1 MKKPCL
7 TLEDFF
13 QLNGSVLY
21 NPEKIKTVTKV
32 TIDSRNVPAGSLFVA
47 IKGEKF
53 DGHDF
58 INDALKKGAAA
69 IIINKSKLSA
79 VNLVNIP
86 IIAVE
91 DTTKAL
97 GELALMWRKKLRTK
111 IIAITGSAG
120 KTTTKEMIFTLLSG
134 KFKTNKTLGNNN
146 NHIGVPLTI
155 FSTTNKH
162 DYLVLELG
170 TNHFGE
176 ISYTAKIAMP
186 DFAVITNIGNSH
198 LEFLK
203 SKNGVYREKASLF
216 DEAIRNKGTIF
227 INNDDESLFG
237 AKKNYT
243 KRITYGF
250 SRKAS
255 IQGKLLGY
263 SKDYKP
269 IICVRHKNKVIK
281 IKLPFYGNQNAK
293 NFLVAWSI
301 ALNRGL
307 NQEEIENR
315 IKKFKQV
322 EKRLNVQKFK
332 DSVLINDTYNANPD
346 SMNMSLQLLSQIGP
360 NKNRVAILGDM
371 FELGKHSKEL
381 HEKLADVIF
390 KNKISSVYTIGN
402 MMEYLH
408 QKLLKKKIEA
418 IHFDERKL
426 LIKYLTNK
434 VFTNSVVLVKGSR
447 GMKMEE
453 FIDKIFSKK
462 NWSKN

>member
-13 QLNGSVLY
+13 RLDGSVLF

-32 TIDSRNVPAGSLFVA
+32 TIDSRNVPVGSLFVA

-58 INDALKKGAAA
+58 VNEALKKGAAA
-69 IIINKSKLSA
+69 ILINKNKLSSA
-79 VNLVNIP
+79 NLVNIP

-91 DTTKAL
+91 DTAKAL
-97 GELALMWRKKLRTK
+97 GELALMWRKKFRTK

-120 KTTTKEMIFTLLSG
+120 KTTTKEMIFTLLNG

-203 SKNGVYREKASLF
+203 SKDGVYREKSSLF
-216 DEAIRNKGTIF
+216 DETVRNKGTIF
-227 INNDDESLFG
+227 INNDDEYLSS
-237 AKKNYT
+237 AKKSYT

-250 SRKAS
+250 NRKS
-255 IQGKLLGY
+255 DIQGKFL
-263 SKDYKP
+263 SNANDCKP
-269 IICVRHKNKVIK
+269 FLSVKYKNKNNTF
-281 IKLPFYGNQNAK
+281 KLPFYGDQNAK
-293 NFLVAWSI
+293 NFLAACSI
-301 ALNRGL
+301 ALNCGL
-307 NQEEIENR
+307 KREEIEKR
-315 IKKFKQV
+315 IKKFEEV
-322 EKRLNVQKFK
+322 DKRLNVQKFK
-332 DSVLINDTYNANPD
+332 NFVLINDTYNANPD
-346 SMNMSLQLLSQIGP
+346 SMKMSLQLLSQIGM
-360 NKNRVAILGDM
+360 NKRCIAILGDM
-371 FELGKHSKEL
+371 FELGKQSKVL
-381 HEKLADVIF
+381 HERLAGEII
-390 KNKISSVYTIGN
+390 KNKINSVYTIGK
-402 MMEYLH
+402 MMKHLH
-408 QKLLKKKIEA
+408 KKLLKKQVDAK
-418 IHFDERKL
+418 HFDERKL

-453 FIDKIFSKK
+453 FVETIRSTIK
-462 NWSKN
+462 